1 MQPLLKARKIRL
13 IFIGKSA
20 EGAYYKKVKNMIDDI
35 NEFDS
40 FAQVRERNDYRD
52 LKIYKKGK
60 RKDKI
65 GKQDIR
71 PYKSVNVLEDLSNM
85 EVNYVLQGALCL
97 IQYSSSEGFGIP
109 LVEASKNNCPVICSN
124 IDIFKEVGSFINV
137 NLNDPK
143 VLLEKI
149 KYLLNQDM
157 NSRKE
162 LIENQFKSIYRHNFK
177 IYEEN
182 FISKLNEMKPKK
194 KSLIGRI
201 LY

>member
-1 MQPLLKARKIRL
+1 MPEP
-13 IFIGKSA
+13 ST
-20 EGAYYKKVKNMIDDI
+20 I
-35 NEFDS
+35 N
-40 FAQVRERNDYRD
+40 
-52 LKIYKKGK
+52 
-60 RKDKI
+60 
-65 GKQDIR
+65 
-71 PYKSVNVLEDLSNM
+71 
-85 EVNYVLQGALCL
+85 
-97 IQYSSSEGFGIP
+97 

-124 IDIFKEVGSFINV
+124 INVFKEVGSFINV
-137 NLNDPK
+137 NLNEPK

-194 KSLIGRI
+194 SLIGRI
-201 LY
+201 LNY